1 MKLFLTIAALAA
13 ALSLGACQTAPY
25 GGAYGYAGKT
35 VSVPAPVRIPHC
47 YTSAP
52 PSAGCVGND

>member
-1 MKLFLTIAALAA
+1 MKFALIAIILSAAALAGC
-13 ALSLGACQTAPY
+13 SQTTGY
-25 GGAYGYAGKT
+25 SGAYGSASGYAGKPSHT
-35 VSVPAPVRIPHC
+35 PIPRC

>member
-1 MKLFLTIAALAA
+1 MKFVLVAIVLSAALAA
-13 ALSLGACQTAPY
+13 AGCSQTT
-25 GGAYGYAGKT
+25 GGAYGSASGYAVKHSHT
-35 VSVPAPVRIPHC
+35 PVPRC